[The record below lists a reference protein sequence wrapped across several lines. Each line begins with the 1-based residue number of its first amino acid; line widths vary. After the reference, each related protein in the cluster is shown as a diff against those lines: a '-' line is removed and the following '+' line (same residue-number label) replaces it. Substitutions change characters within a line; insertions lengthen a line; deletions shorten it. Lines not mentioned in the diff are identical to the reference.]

1 MVAGM
6 TGLLLALLATVLA
19 GLGARDQMLVAHL
32 SQRQGARPAL
42 LLVAAVSGACA
53 AAIAAAG
60 GGEVA
65 ALLGSGAR
73 RFLVAIALGLAGIE
87 LLARRPRPLPAE
99 PTHSLGAFALV
110 AFTMQ
115 LTDAAR
121 FLVFAIAALTSA
133 PLAAGVGGA
142 VGAVLAVSAGWSGLI
157 LADQARLPLVRS
169 VLGAVLILLALGIG
183 LSVIAA
189 R

>member
-6 TGLLLALLATVLA
+6 TGMLFALLATLLA
-19 GLGARDQMLVAHL
+19 GLGARDQLLVAHL

-42 LLVAAVSGACA
+42 LLVAAVSGASA
-53 AAIAAAG
+53 AAIAAGG

-73 RFLVAIALGLAGIE
+73 QFLVAIALGLAGIE
-87 LLARRPRPLPAE
+87 LLVRRPRALPAE

-133 PLAAGVGGA
+133 PLAAGLGGA
-142 VGAVLAVSAGWSGLI
+142 VGAVLAVAAGWSGLI
-157 LADQARLPLVRS
+157 LTYQARLPLVRS
-169 VLGAVLILLALGIG
+169 GLGVILMLLALGLG
-183 LSVIAA
+183 ASVIAA